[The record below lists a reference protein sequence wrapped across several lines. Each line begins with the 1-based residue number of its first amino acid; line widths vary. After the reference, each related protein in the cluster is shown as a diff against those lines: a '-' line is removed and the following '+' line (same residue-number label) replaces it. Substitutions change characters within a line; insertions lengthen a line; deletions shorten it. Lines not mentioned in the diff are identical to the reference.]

1 MRTPVQETFMTVA
14 LTGRRHVPVAPWPV
28 APWPAAHWPAA
39 LSPECLEV
47 IDMPTPYLVTDLD
60 TVADRH
66 AAFTAALPGVRA
78 YYAMKC
84 NSSPEILTTLAG
96 RGAGFEI
103 ASLGELRMLQ
113 RQGIDPAEVLY
124 SNPVKAPA
132 HIAAAHASGLWRF
145 SFDSPNELAKLAEYA
160 PGAAVYLRLRVDD
173 QQSVFPL
180 SRKFGADAGAAFD
193 LMLLARRLG
202 LRPYGITFH
211 VGSQCG
217 SPAAWR
223 AAIGVS
229 GELMSRLATAGI
241 TLSMLNLGGGFPA
254 RYVAEVPSIQDVADL
269 INPALAELL
278 PYRPELVAAEPG
290 RHLVAEAAVMA
301 VGVIGRERRG
311 DENWLFVDVGAYNG
325 LMETLQTANGWA
337 YPLWTSL
344 ADHAELPHL
353 RFTVTGPSCDS
364 SDTVFIDVPLPATI
378 DVGDTLYIGSA
389 GAYTLSYAS
398 AFNGFEPPTPLFVGT
413 GSNGGG

>member
-1 MRTPVQETFMTVA
+1 MSMTAA
-14 LTGRRHVPVAPWPV
+14 LTGHRTSAEPTRGGKPMRGRSVP
-28 APWPAAHWPAA
+28 AHWPSS
-39 LSPECLEV
+39 LSPELLDV

-60 TVADRH
+60 TVAERH
-66 AAFTAALPGVRA
+66 AAFSAALPGVRA

-84 NSSPEILTTLAG
+84 NPAPEVLTTLAA

-113 RQGIDPAEVLY
+113 RQGVDPAEVLY
-124 SNPVKAPA
+124 SNPVKSPA
-132 HIAAAHASGLWRF
+132 HIAAAYAAGLWRF
-145 SFDSPNELAKLAEYA
+145 SFDSPNELAKLAEHA
-160 PGAAVYLRLRVDD
+160 PGSAVYVRVRVDD
-173 QQSVFPL
+173 EQSVFPL
-180 SRKFGADAGAAFD
+180 SRKFGAEVDDAFH

-223 AAIGVS
+223 QAIGVS
-229 GELMSRLATAGI
+229 GELMKRLAAAGI
-241 TLSMLNLGGGFPA
+241 MLDMLDLGGGFPA
-254 RYVAEVPSIQDVADL
+254 RYVADVPSIQAIADL
-269 INPALAELL
+269 INPALDELL
-278 PYRPELVAAEPG
+278 PYRPGLLAAEPG

-301 VGVIGRERRG
+301 VGIIGRERRG
-311 DENWLFVDVGAYNG
+311 DENWLFADVGAYNG
-325 LMETLQTANGWA
+325 MMETLQTANGWD

-344 ADHAELPHL
+344 AGHADVPQLP
-353 RFTVTGPSCDS
+353 FTVTGPSCDS
-364 SDTVFIDVPLPATI
+364 SDTMFLNVLLPATI

-398 AFNGFEPPTPLFVGT
+398 AFNGFDPPMPLFVGT
-413 GSNGGG
+413 GTSGGH